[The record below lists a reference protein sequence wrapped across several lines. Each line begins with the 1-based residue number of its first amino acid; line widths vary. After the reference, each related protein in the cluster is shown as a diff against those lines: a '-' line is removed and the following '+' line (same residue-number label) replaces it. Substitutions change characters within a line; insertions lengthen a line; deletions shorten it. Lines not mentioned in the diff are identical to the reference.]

1 MMKISNSLVWLSL
14 TIAILALFATTIGL
28 FWQDGGSSFA
38 FTTLH
43 GNTVQIYGQGLYR
56 YDTTLTAIG
65 FKAGDAVTLMLGI
78 PALLFS
84 LWLYRRGSV
93 RGGLLLSG
101 TLAYFLYY
109 YGSLAIGG
117 AYNNLFLVYLVLL
130 SASLFGSIIV
140 LTSFDLEVLPAHFS
154 PRLPRRG
161 IGIYLIVSG
170 VVLILIWLVLSI
182 LPALW
187 SGKVPLEVGSYTTV
201 ITYVIDMG
209 IIAPALIIAGIML
222 LRRNSLGY
230 LLASTSLVFTT
241 ILGINLLTAGVVQKF
256 AGLISIGQFV
266 GFVVSFAILT
276 LFALGFTVALFRNV
290 SERRSSQDTHLLD
303 VV

>member
-1 MMKISNSLVWLSL
+1 M
-14 TIAILALFATTIGL
+14 LALLATNIGL
-28 FWQDGGSSFA
+28 FWQDGGSSFS

-65 FKAGDAVTLMLGI
+65 FKAGDAVTLILGI

-101 TLAYFLYY
+101 TLVYFLYC

-117 AYNNLFLVYLVLL
+117 AYNNLFLVYLAIL

-161 IGIYLIVSG
+161 IGIYTIVSG

-182 LPALW
+182 LPAVW
-187 SGKVPLEVGSYTTV
+187 SGTVPLEVGSYTTA

-209 IIAPALIIAGIML
+209 IIAPALIVAGIML
-222 LRRNSLGY
+222 LRRNCLGY

-241 ILGINLLTAGVVQKF
+241 ILGINLLTAGIVQKF
-256 AGLISIGQFV
+256 AGLISIGQFI

-276 LFALGFTVALFRNV
+276 LFAIGFTLALFRNV
-290 SERRSSQDTHLLD
+290 SDRISTDAENY
-303 VV
+303 

>member
-1 MMKISNSLVWLSL
+1 MKTSNLVVWLSYL
-14 TIAILALFATTIGL
+14 IAVLAIVAASIGL
-28 FWQDGGSSFA
+28 FWQNEGNSFA

-43 GNTVQIYGQGLYR
+43 GNQVQIYGQGLYR

-65 FKAGDAVTLMLGI
+65 LKAGDAVTLMLGI

-84 LWLYRRGSV
+84 LRLYRHGSM

-101 TLAYFLYY
+101 TIAYFLYY

-117 AYNNLFLVYLVLL
+117 AYNYLFLVYIVLL
-130 SASLFGSIIV
+130 SASLFELILL
-140 LTSFDLEVLPAHFS
+140 LTSFELALLPSHFS
-154 PRLPRRG
+154 PHFPRRG
-161 IGIYLIVSG
+161 TGIYLIVSG

-187 SGKVPLEVGSYTTV
+187 SGKIPLEVGSYTTV
-201 ITYVIDMG
+201 VTYAIDMG
-209 IIAPALIIAGIML
+209 IIAPALIVAGIML

-230 LLASTSLVFTT
+230 LLVSTLLVFTT
-241 ILGINLLTAGVVQKF
+241 ILGINLLTAGIVQKF
-256 AGLISIGQFV
+256 AGLISIGQFI

-276 LFALGFTVALFRNV
+276 LLAFWFTLALFRDF
-290 SERRSSQDTHLLD
+290 SDQCFSQDIHSLD
-303 VV
+303 VA

>member
-1 MMKISNSLVWLSL
+1 MKTSNLVVWLSSL
-14 TIAILALFATTIGL
+14 IVVLATVAASIGL
-28 FWQDGGSSFA
+28 FWQAGGSSFA

-56 YDTTLTAIG
+56 YDTTLNATG
-65 FKAGDAVTLMLGI
+65 LKAGDAVTLILGI

-84 LWLYRRGSV
+84 LWHYRRGST

-117 AYNNLFLVYLVLL
+117 AYNSLFLIYVVLL
-130 SASLFGSIIV
+130 WASLFCVIPV
-140 LTSFDLEVLPAHFS
+140 LTSFDLTILPSHFS

-187 SGKVPLEVGSYTTV
+187 SGKVPPEVASYTTIV
-201 ITYVIDMG
+201 TYVIDMG
-209 IIAPALIIAGIML
+209 IVAPVLIVTGIML
-222 LRRNSLGY
+222 LRRNAWGY
-230 LLASTSLVFTT
+230 LLAATSLVFTT
-241 ILGINLLTAGVVQKF
+241 ILGINLLTAGIVQKVT
-256 AGLISIGQFV
+256 GSIGIGQFI
-266 GFVVSFAILT
+266 GFVMSFAILT
-276 LFALGFTVALFRNV
+276 LFAIWFTLALFRNV
-290 SERRSSQDTHLLD
+290 SECRSSQDTHGLD

>member
-1 MMKISNSLVWLSL
+1 ML
-14 TIAILALFATTIGL
+14 AIVAASIGL
-28 FWQDGGSSFA
+28 FWQYGGSSFA

-56 YDTTLTAIG
+56 YDTTLIAIG
-65 FKAGDAVTLMLGI
+65 LKAGDAVTLMLGI

-84 LWLYRRGSV
+84 LWHYRRGSV

-117 AYNNLFLVYLVLL
+117 AYNKLFLVYLVLF
-130 SASLFGSIIV
+130 SASLFGSILI
-140 LTSFDLEVLPAHFS
+140 LTSFDLAILPSHFS
-154 PRLPRRG
+154 PHLPRRG

-187 SGKVPLEVGSYTTV
+187 SGKVPPEVESYTTIV
-201 ITYVIDMG
+201 TYVVDMG
-209 IIAPALIIAGIML
+209 IIAPGLILAGVML
-222 LRRNSLGY
+222 LRRNAWGY

-241 ILGINLLTAGVVQKF
+241 ILGLNLLTAGIGQKV
-256 AGLISIGQFV
+256 AGLISIGQFI

-276 LFALGFTVALFRNV
+276 LFAIGFTLALFRNV
-290 SERRSSQDTHLLD
+290 SERISPQDTHLLD